1 MRIRS
6 KKGAGINRGV
16 KGLKGNIFIQ
26 LIKSIL
32 QSKNATM
39 FIFKM
44 KGQFNHGLF
53 RKSIRQSS
61 Y

>member
-1 MRIRS
+1 MTY
-6 KKGAGINRGV
+6 KNEKEH
-16 KGLKGNIFIQ
+16 Q
-26 LIKSIL
+26 LKSIL

-39 FIFKM
+39 FIFKT